1 MIFLS
6 SVKQKV
12 YDWKD
17 RLRDRHMLTLVVGLI
32 VIIVALGL
40 YIYKKQMEYFI
51 DCVNEKK
58 ATFNTIKDAYN
69 VLKIGLEQ

>member
-1 MIFLS
+1 MENIDFVNRKDDFLS

-40 YIYKKQMEYFI
+40 YIYKNKWNI
-51 DCVNEKK
+51 DKHQ
-58 ATFNTIKDAYN
+58 
-69 VLKIGLEQ
+69 KINIIWHFMSW

>member
-12 YDWKD
+12 YDWKN

-40 YIYKKQMEYFI
+40 YIYKKQME
-51 DCVNEKK
+51 
-58 ATFNTIKDAYN
+58 
-69 VLKIGLEQ
+69 